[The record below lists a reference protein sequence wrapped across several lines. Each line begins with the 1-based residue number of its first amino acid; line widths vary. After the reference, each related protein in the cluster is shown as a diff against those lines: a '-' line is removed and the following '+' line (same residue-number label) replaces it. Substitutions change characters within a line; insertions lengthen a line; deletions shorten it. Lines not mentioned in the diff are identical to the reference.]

1 MIQIQVKPERWCWR
15 TAMLFALLFAAHAV
29 ATPVVYRNPAD
40 GRAWEVALD
49 AAEPLVWQWADGAVS
64 ATVTV
69 SNVLSGATSATTV
82 ARGGGAAAD
91 GSCALPASGEAEQ
104 LLDVTLAQTD
114 GTATVAEQTVRL
126 KVGSSATVF
135 VDEADKDFQ
144 ALTEPR
150 VYAWSD
156 LWAEESMGAASATLA
171 TSVKNGAA
179 IGNWTLPATGGY
191 GAMSVKETFGGKRGP
206 VTAALAFDGTT
217 YLTADLLAKALG
229 FSLIFR

>member
-1 MIQIQVKPERWCWR
+1 MRNERYMKR
-15 TAMLFALLFAAHAV
+15 AV
-29 ATPVVYRNPAD
+29 ALGLAQLLLCGAAYAASVAYRNPAD
-40 GRAWEVALD
+40 GRAWEVVLD
-49 AAEPLVWQWADGAVS
+49 ASEPLIWQWAEGAVS

-69 SNVLSGATSATTV
+69 SNLLSGATATATA
-82 ARGGGAAAD
+82 ARGGAGVAD
-91 GSCALPASGEAEQ
+91 GSFVLPLSGEGEQ

-135 VDEADKDFQ
+135 VDAADKEFQ
-144 ALTEPR
+144 SLTEPR
-150 VYAWSD
+150 VYGWSD
-156 LWAEESMGAASATLA
+156 LWSEESAGAASATLA

-206 VTAALAFDGTT
+206 VTAALMFDGTA
-217 YLTADLLAKALG
+217 YLTAELLAKGLG

>member
-1 MIQIQVKPERWCWR
+1 MANMHCLKRVLVL
-15 TAMLFALLFAAHAV
+15 ALALALLGGAAS

-40 GRAWEVALD
+40 GRTWQVVTD

-69 SNVLSGATSATTV
+69 SNVLTGATSKTNV
-82 ARGGGAAAD
+82 ARGESRD
-91 GSCALPASGEAEQ
+91 GSYLLPQSGADEQ
-104 LLDVTLAQTD
+104 LFDVTLVQTD
-114 GTATVAEQTVRL
+114 GTATVSEQTVRL
-126 KVGSSATVF
+126 KVGSAETVY
-135 VDEADKDFQ
+135 VDVNDAEYK
-144 ALTEPR
+144 ALKEPR

-156 LWAEESMGAASATLA
+156 LWVEESAGAASATLA

-229 FSLIFR
+229 FSIIFR

>member
-1 MIQIQVKPERWCWR
+1 MENALFVKRVQALVFVPLLLAGAAS
-15 TAMLFALLFAAHAV
+15 AM
-29 ATPVVYRNPAD
+29 PVVYRNPAD
-40 GRAWEVALD
+40 GRTWQVVTD

-69 SNVLSGATSATTV
+69 SNVLSGATAAMTV
-82 ARGGGAAAD
+82 ARGGGEAAD
-91 GSCALPASGEAEQ
+91 GSCALPASGEGEQ

-135 VDEADKDFQ
+135 VDAADKDFQ
-144 ALTEPR
+144 SLTEPR

-156 LWAEESMGAASATLA
+156 LWAEESAGAASATLA

-191 GAMSVKETFGGKRGP
+191 GAMGVKETFGNKRGP

-217 YLTADLLAKALG
+217 YWTADLLAKALG

>member
-1 MIQIQVKPERWCWR
+1 
-15 TAMLFALLFAAHAV
+15 MLFALLFATHAV

-144 ALTEPR
+144 AITEPR

-217 YLTADLLAKALG
+217 YLTAYLLAKALG
-229 FSLIFR
+229 FSIIFR

>member
-1 MIQIQVKPERWCWR
+1 MKKIALMGITLV
-15 TAMLFALLFAAHAV
+15 MLAEVTCAL
-29 ATPVVYRNPAD
+29 PVVYRNPAD
-40 GRAWEVALD
+40 GRAWEVVPD
-49 AAEPLVWQWADGAVS
+49 ASEPLVWQWADGAVS

-69 SNVLSGATSATTV
+69 SNVLSGATSEANV
-82 ARGGGAAAD
+82 ARDTSQD
-91 GSCALPASGEAEQ
+91 GSCVLPQSGAGEQ
-104 LLDVTLAQTD
+104 LFDVTLAQTD

-126 KVGSSATVF
+126 KVGSSVTVF

-144 ALTEPR
+144 SLTEPR

-156 LWAEESMGAASATLA
+156 LWAEESAGAASATLA

-191 GAMSVKETFGGKRGP
+191 GAMGVKETFGGKRGP

-229 FSLIFR
+229 FSIIFR

>member
-1 MIQIQVKPERWCWR
+1 MEQIKHVKCAR
-15 TAMLFALLFAAHAV
+15 TLGLALLLLGGTAY

-40 GRAWEVALD
+40 GRTWQVVTD

-69 SNVLSGATSATTV
+69 SNVLSGATAATTV
-82 ARGGGAAAD
+82 ARGGGEAAD
-91 GSCALPASGEAEQ
+91 GSFALPASGEGEQ

-126 KVGSSATVF
+126 KVGSSETVF

-144 ALTEPR
+144 SLTEPR

-156 LWAEESMGAASATLA
+156 LWAEESAGAASATLA

-191 GAMSVKETFGGKRGP
+191 GGRARVRRHDVLDGRPAREGAGLFTHLSVEGLK
-206 VTAALAFDGTT
+206 
-217 YLTADLLAKALG
+217 
-229 FSLIFR
+229 S

>member
-1 MIQIQVKPERWCWR
+1 MENALFVKRVQALVFVPLLLAGAAS
-15 TAMLFALLFAAHAV
+15 AM
-29 ATPVVYRNPAD
+29 PVVYRNPAD
-40 GRAWEVALD
+40 GRTWQVVTD
-49 AAEPLVWQWADGAVS
+49 ATEPLVWQWADGAVS

-69 SNVLSGATSATTV
+69 SNVLSGATAATTV
-82 ARGGGAAAD
+82 ARGESRD
-91 GSCALPASGEAEQ
+91 GSYALPQSGAGEQ
-104 LLDVTLAQTD
+104 LFDVTLVQTD
-114 GTATVAEQTVRL
+114 GTAPVSEQTVRL
-126 KVGSSATVF
+126 KVGSAETVY
-135 VDEADKDFQ
+135 VDVNDAEYK
-144 ALTEPR
+144 ALTDPR

-156 LWAEESMGAASATLA
+156 LWGEESAGAASATLA

>member
-1 MIQIQVKPERWCWR
+1 MEQIKHVKCAR
-15 TAMLFALLFAAHAV
+15 TLGLALLLLGGTAY

-40 GRAWEVALD
+40 GRTWQVVTD

-69 SNVLSGATSATTV
+69 SNVLSGATAAMTV
-82 ARGGGAAAD
+82 ARGGGEAAD
-91 GSCALPASGEAEQ
+91 GSFALPASGEGEQ

-144 ALTEPR
+144 SLTEPR

-156 LWAEESMGAASATLA
+156 LWAEESAGAASATLA
-171 TSVKNGAA
+171 TSVRNGAA

>member
-1 MIQIQVKPERWCWR
+1 MEQIKHVKCAR
-15 TAMLFALLFAAHAV
+15 TLGLALLLLGGTAY

-40 GRAWEVALD
+40 GRTWQVVTD

-69 SNVLSGATSATTV
+69 SNVLSGATAATTV
-82 ARGGGAAAD
+82 ARGGGEAAD
-91 GSCALPASGEAEQ
+91 GSFALPASGEGEQ

-114 GTATVAEQTVRL
+114 GAATVAEQTVRL

-156 LWAEESMGAASATLA
+156 LWAEESAGAASATLA
-171 TSVKNGAA
+171 TSVRNGAA

>member
-1 MIQIQVKPERWCWR
+1 MKKI
-15 TAMLFALLFAAHAV
+15 ALMGMTLAV
-29 ATPVVYRNPAD
+29 LAEVACALPVVYRNPAD
-40 GRAWEVALD
+40 GRAWEVVLD
-49 AAEPLVWQWADGAVS
+49 ASEPLVWQWADDAVS

-69 SNVLSGATSATTV
+69 SNVLSGATSEANV
-82 ARGGGAAAD
+82 ARDASQD
-91 GSCALPASGEAEQ
+91 GSYVLPQSGAGEQ
-104 LLDVTLAQTD
+104 LFDVTLAQTD

-135 VDEADKDFQ
+135 VEAADKDFQ
-144 ALTEPR
+144 SLTEPR
-150 VYAWSD
+150 VFAWSD

-217 YLTADLLAKALG
+217 YWTAELLAKALG
-229 FSLIFR
+229 FSVIFR

>member
-1 MIQIQVKPERWCWR
+1 MKKI
-15 TAMLFALLFAAHAV
+15 ALMGMTLAALAEV
-29 ATPVVYRNPAD
+29 ACALPVVYRNPAD
-40 GRAWEVALD
+40 GRAWEVVLD
-49 AAEPLVWQWADGAVS
+49 ATAPLVWQWADDAVS

-69 SNVLSGATSATTV
+69 SNVLSGAVAATTV
-82 ARGGGAAAD
+82 ARGDSQD
-91 GSCALPASGEAEQ
+91 GSCALPASGEGEQ
-104 LLDVTLAQTD
+104 LLDVTLAQAD

-135 VDEADKDFQ
+135 VDTADKEFQ
-144 ALTEPR
+144 SLTEPR

-156 LWAEESMGAASATLA
+156 LWAEESAGAASATLA

-217 YLTADLLAKALG
+217 YLTAELSAKGLG
-229 FSLIFR
+229 LYIIYR

>member
-1 MIQIQVKPERWCWR
+1 MEQIKHVKCAR
-15 TAMLFALLFAAHAV
+15 TLGLALLLLGGTAY

-40 GRAWEVALD
+40 GRTWQVVTD

-69 SNVLSGATSATTV
+69 SNVLSGATAATTV
-82 ARGGGAAAD
+82 ARGGGEAAD
-91 GSCALPASGEAEQ
+91 GSFALPASGEGEQ

-126 KVGSSATVF
+126 KVGSSETVF

-144 ALTEPR
+144 SLTEPR

-156 LWAEESMGAASATLA
+156 LWAEESAGAASATLA

-179 IGNWTLPATGGY
+179 IGNWTLSATGGY
-191 GAMSVKETFGGKRGP
+191 GAMGVKETFGGKRGP

-217 YLTADLLAKALG
+217 YLTADLLAKGLG

>member
-1 MIQIQVKPERWCWR
+1 MEQIKHVKCAR
-15 TAMLFALLFAAHAV
+15 TLGLALLLLGGTAY
-29 ATPVVYRNPAD
+29 ATPVIYRNPAD
-40 GRAWEVALD
+40 GRAWEVVMY
-49 AAEPLVWQWADGAVS
+49 AAEPLVWQWAEGAVS
-64 ATVTV
+64 ATVMV
-69 SNVLSGATSATTV
+69 SNVLSGATSEANV
-82 ARGGGAAAD
+82 ARGGSRD
-91 GSCALPASGEAEQ
+91 GSYVLPQSGADEQ
-104 LLDVTLAQTD
+104 LFDVTLAQTD
-114 GTATVAEQTVRL
+114 GSATVAEQTVRL

-135 VDEADKDFQ
+135 VDAADKDFQ
-144 ALTEPR
+144 SLTEPR

-156 LWAEESMGAASATLA
+156 LWSEESAGAASATLT

>member
-1 MIQIQVKPERWCWR
+1 MEHMKHVNCV
-15 TAMLFALLFAAHAV
+15 AALSLALLLLGGAAH

-40 GRAWEVALD
+40 GRAWEVVMD
-49 AAEPLVWQWADGAVS
+49 AAEPLVWQWSEGAVS

-69 SNVLSGATSATTV
+69 SNVLSGAKSETNV
-82 ARGGGAAAD
+82 ARGGSQD
-91 GSCALPASGEAEQ
+91 GSYVLPQSGAGEQ
-104 LLDVTLAQTD
+104 LFDVTLAQTD

-126 KVGSSATVF
+126 KVGSSETVF

-144 ALTEPR
+144 SLTEPR

-156 LWAEESMGAASATLA
+156 LWAEESAGAASATLA

-229 FSLIFR
+229 FSIIFR

>member
-1 MIQIQVKPERWCWR
+1 MEQIKHVKCAR
-15 TAMLFALLFAAHAV
+15 TLGLALLLLGGTAY

-40 GRAWEVALD
+40 GRTWQVVTD

-69 SNVLSGATSATTV
+69 SNVLSGATAAMTV
-82 ARGGGAAAD
+82 ARGGGEAAD
-91 GSCALPASGEAEQ
+91 GSFALPASGEGEQ

-126 KVGSSATVF
+126 KVGSSETVF

-144 ALTEPR
+144 SLTEPR

-156 LWAEESMGAASATLA
+156 LWAEESAGAASATLA
-171 TSVKNGAA
+171 TSVRNGAA

-217 YLTADLLAKALG
+217 YLTVDLLAKALG

>member
-1 MIQIQVKPERWCWR
+1 MKKI
-15 TAMLFALLFAAHAV
+15 ALMGMTLAV
-29 ATPVVYRNPAD
+29 LAEVACALPVVYRNPAD
-40 GRAWEVALD
+40 GRAWEVVLD
-49 AAEPLVWQWADGAVS
+49 ASEPLVWQWADDAVS

-69 SNVLSGATSATTV
+69 SNVLSGATSEANV
-82 ARGGGAAAD
+82 ARDASQD
-91 GSCALPASGEAEQ
+91 GSYVLPQSGAGEQ
-104 LLDVTLAQTD
+104 LFDVTLAQTD

-135 VDEADKDFQ
+135 VEAADKDFQ
-144 ALTEPR
+144 SLTEPR
-150 VYAWSD
+150 VFAWSD

-206 VTAALAFDGTT
+206 VTVALAFDGTT

-229 FSLIFR
+229 FSIIFR